1 MRLIRQFERRDFFVV
16 AVILLMFAM
25 LAAPYLLGMREA
37 ARRAFCEK
45 RQTDAAMAVRDYE
58 QDFGE
63 FPGYRDWLGRD
74 WLGRNQRD
82 SPPHDGQPADDR
94 FASTWAA
101 KTLPYLGRDV
111 DRDAL
116 APRALLAHALKK
128 QGVVATSEPLPYL
141 PEMMCPNDPRTQA
154 KTFEPWLTW
163 VVNTGAPDL
172 PSLSNSP
179 PDWPANGVFLDYIAD
194 PNTRQSL
201 ENIEAADGAS
211 YTLLLTENVD
221 AGSWPQG
228 NEAELGVVWFPKG
241 WFPKGGRPKDKAN
254 RRPLTINQLAGKG
267 DGSIRF
273 ARPASFHAGGVNAMF
288 CDGAS
293 RFLSETIDSQV
304 WRDLLTSDNAAARPP
319 GGNRTP
325 PNLKAIE

>member
-1 MRLIRQFERRDFFVV
+1 MRLIRQFERRDFFAV
-16 AVILLMFAM
+16 AAILLIFAM

-74 WLGRNQRD
+74 RRN
-82 SPPHDGQPADDR
+82 SSPHDGQPADER

-101 KTLPYLGRDV
+101 KILPYLGRDV
-111 DRDAL
+111 DSDAL

-128 QGVVATSEPLPYL
+128 QGVVENSEPLPYL
-141 PEMMCPNDPRTQA
+141 PEMMCPNDPRTHA
-154 KTFEPWLTW
+154 ENLEPWLTW

-172 PSLSNSP
+172 PSPVDNP
-179 PDWPANGVFLDYIAD
+179 PDWPANGVFLDYVAD
-194 PNTRQSL
+194 PNVRQSL
-201 ENIEAADGAS
+201 ATIEAADGAS
-211 YTLLLTENVD
+211 YTLLLSENVD

-228 NEAELGVVWFPKG
+228 NEAALGVVWFPKG
-241 WFPKGGRPKDKAN
+241 LFPKDSAN
-254 RRPLTINQLAGKG
+254 RQPLTINQLAGKG

-273 ARPASFHAGGVNAMF
+273 ARPASFHAGGVNVML

-293 RFLSETIDSQV
+293 RFLNETIDSQV

-319 GGNRTP
+319 GVNRDLPDLNT
-325 PNLKAIE
+325 IE